1 MKNLK
6 RLIALVAVFAL
17 ALTTIASAA
26 TFTDVAEDSAYYE
39 AVETLTKLGI
49 VDGMP
54 DGTYQPEKVVTR
66 AEMAKLIATMQGL
79 GDTAQSGSATKF
91 TDVPASHWASGYI
104 ANATGVAIAGYPDGT
119 FGPDQN
125 VKFEQAVK
133 MIMATL
139 GYTVVANGNGGY
151 PMGYVTAAIKEGV
164 TDGVANANVGTDA
177 NRGTIAQLIYNAI
190 DTPLVEQITW
200 EADGSGEYTKYDGT
214 GNKAYKTLM
223 SENLDVVKMNGVVL
237 ANNYMSVN
245 EYVAY
250 DAEDEATVE
259 ITVDYGY
266 KVVDNDFFD
275 KDGDSN
281 YPDGYTFL
289 AADSDAAD
297 YVGKAVIYFAMEND
311 YDEWEIISI
320 SENPTYNKSVTFAL
334 TDFDEVKTT
343 EGEIYYFKDGA
354 SKSTKLNI
362 QSNVKGIYNN
372 AFFDMYT
379 PEIWDDE
386 NENGVEDPG
395 EVTPA
400 NVAYKTLLTDL
411 KAGFYGGQVTL
422 IDTDK
427 TTGYDMIVV
436 EAAASAVVDSIEDGV
451 IVLKSGAVFVDSE
464 EIAEIDTE
472 DDNLVV
478 VLTKDGEEVAVDA
491 VAEGDV
497 VSILWAENGACLVAD
512 VMSNIVEGA
521 ISSKK
526 ASDTSANG
534 SAYKVDGTWYDVAA
548 GATIAGTVKAGDTG
562 VFYIDKYGKI
572 AYYDKSKSTSGNFA
586 YVMEQLLDT
595 DDWGNKTYE
604 IKLLTKDGVKTYK
617 VADTFKFNGTSKTV
631 KSLDSAEAITDK
643 LIDVTFSGEYIKAI
657 TVEGVDTEILDDG
670 ASVSGTF
677 VAEDYEIDGTPDIS
691 IEKDAMVFFVEIDYG
706 EDGIAGGTGADADS
720 FKSSECYVGTLADLS
735 DSDDVAGKYYFNDD
749 STEDAS
755 ILVLINAT
763 SSVNAASNIA
773 VITDVEDA
781 SNEDEE
787 DIYALKALYNGAE
800 VTLTT
805 TADVYDANSGLEIG
819 DVVKVKVNANNV
831 VTALELVTD
840 DIAVDRSTGVVVSA
854 TIDYTEGANETVVAG
869 YASAIKKDS
878 KKLTVGGTEYNLNK
892 FANVYVVDYTG
903 RDLEVK
909 KGSAASFK
917 FEERFFPLEADK
929 HIFIN
934 DGRTDIGTDT
944 DKVAD
949 YVIIRAYEGSEDV
962 FEAVIVKGA
971 DYKLKTVTP

>member
-49 VDGMP
+49 IDGMP

-79 GDTAQSGSATKF
+79 GNTAQSGSATKF
-91 TDVPASHWASGYI
+91 SDVPASHWASGYI
-104 ANATGVAIAGYPDGT
+104 ANATGVAINGYPNGT
-119 FGPDQN
+119 FGPENN
-125 VKFEQAVK
+125 VKFEEAVK

-164 TDGVANANVGTDA
+164 TDNVANANVGTDA

-245 EYVAY
+245 EYVSY
-250 DAEDEATVE
+250 DAEEDATVE

-266 KVVDNDFFD
+266 KVAGNDFFD

-281 YPDGYTFL
+281 YPNGYTFL

-334 TDFDEVKTT
+334 ADFDAAKSTD
-343 EGEIYYFKDGA
+343 GAIYYFKDGA

-362 QSNVKGIYNN
+362 QSNVKGLYNN
-372 AFFDMYT
+372 AYFDMVT
-379 PEIWDDE
+379 VTVDDQE
-386 NENGVEDPG
+386 DEDP
-395 EVTPA
+395 ENDIITRTV
-400 NVAYKTLLTDL
+400 NYNTLIGDL

-427 TTGYDMIVV
+427 TTGYDTIIV

-451 IVLKSGAVFVDSE
+451 IVLKSGAVFDDGE
-464 EIAEIDTE
+464 EVAEIDTE

-478 VLTKDGEEVAVDA
+478 VLTKDGEEVTVDA

-521 ISSKK
+521 ISARKD
-526 ASDTSANG
+526 SDTSANTY
-534 SAYKVDGTWYDVAA
+534 AYKIDGTWYDVAA

-595 DDWGNKTYE
+595 DDWGAKTYE

-617 VADTFKFNGTSKTV
+617 VADTFKYNGTSETV
-631 KSLDSAEAITDK
+631 KSLGAEKDIEGK

-657 TVEGVDTEILDDG
+657 TVEGFDSELLDDG

-691 IEKDAMVFFVEIDYG
+691 IEKDAMVFFVEIDFG
-706 EDGIAGGTGADADS
+706 EDGTAGGTGADADS

-755 ILVLINAT
+755 ILVLVNAT

-787 DIYALKALYNGAE
+787 DIYALTALYNGAE

-831 VTALELVTD
+831 VTAMELVTD
-840 DIAVDRSTGVVVSA
+840 DIAVDRSAGAVVSA
-854 TIDYTEGANETVVAG
+854 TIEYTPGANETVVAD

-878 KKLTVGGTEYNLNK
+878 KKLTVGGTEYALSK
-892 FANVYVVDYTG
+892 FANIYVVDYTG

-909 KGSAASFK
+909 KGSSASFK
-917 FEERFFPLEADK
+917 FEERFFPLAGDK

-934 DGRTDIGTDT
+934 DGATDIGTDT

-949 YVIIRAYEGSEDV
+949 YVIIRAYEGSSDV

-971 DYKLKTVTP
+971 DYKIKTVD